1 MPVRFTSPSLGG
13 QRNSFIGAGEW
24 QVGVAYRRLTADEWY
39 VGTQVNEARAPFG
52 QPLYLNINSLD
63 FSVSYGLSDRLSL
76 TLTLPFSYG
85 THSRFYADTA
95 RHKVSAH
102 GLGDVNLV
110 GNLWLLDPKVD
121 VAGNVALGLGIK
133 TPSGAYEFKDDFFLP
148 NAPPV
153 QRPVDQAIEL
163 GDGGWGIM
171 VQAQAYKQ
179 VLTRTS
185 AYFFGAY
192 LISPREKYAL
202 VRVKTCTSAYFF
214 GAYLISPREST
225 EVASPIPGT
234 PVVHLAVPDV
244 YLARA
249 GMAYALAPARGISLS
264 LGGRIDGI
272 PQGDLIGGRDNS
284 FRRPGYSL
292 YLDPG
297 IALRRGDEEF
307 TLSLPVRV
315 HQDFQRSSID
325 QQRSFTGGGDL
336 AEYLIFLG
344 YTHRF

>member
-13 QRNSFIGAGEW
+13 QRTSFIGAGEW

-76 TLTLPFSYG
+76 TLTLPLSYG

-102 GLGDVNLV
+102 GLRDVNLV
-110 GNLWLLDPKVD
+110 CNLWLLDPKVH
-121 VAGNVALGLGIK
+121 VAGNVAL
-133 TPSGAYEFKDDFFLP
+133 
-148 NAPPV
+148 
-153 QRPVDQAIEL
+153 
-163 GDGGWGIM
+163 
-171 VQAQAYKQ
+171 
-179 VLTRTS
+179 
-185 AYFFGAY
+185 
-192 LISPREKYAL
+192 AL
-202 VRVKTCTSAYFF
+202 
-214 GAYLISPREST
+214 
-225 EVASPIPGT
+225 
-234 PVVHLAVPDV
+234 
-244 YLARA
+244 
-249 GMAYALAPARGISLS
+249 GISLS

-284 FRRPGYSL
+284 CRRPGYSL

-307 TLSLPVRV
+307 VLSVPVRV

>member
-110 GNLWLLDPKVD
+110 SNLWLLDPKVH

-148 NAPPV
+148 NASPV

-179 VLTRTS
+179 VFAR
-185 AYFFGAY
+185 
-192 LISPREKYAL
+192 
-202 VRVKTCTSAYFF
+202 TSAYFF

-244 YLARA
+244 YSGRLPVFWSLQLGHGRSRV
-249 GMAYALAPARGISLS
+249 RGAES
-264 LGGRIDGI
+264 
-272 PQGDLIGGRDNS
+272 GDEFGRDA
-284 FRRPGYSL
+284 F
-292 YLDPG
+292 
-297 IALRRGDEEF
+297 
-307 TLSLPVRV
+307 PVR
-315 HQDFQRSSID
+315 HPA
-325 QQRSFTGGGDL
+325 G
-336 AEYLIFLG
+336 
-344 YTHRF
+344 

>member
-13 QRNSFIGAGEW
+13 QRTSFIGAGEW

-63 FSVSYGLSDRLSL
+63 FSVSYGPSDRP
-76 TLTLPFSYG
+76 TLT
-85 THSRFYADTA
+85 
-95 RHKVSAH
+95 
-102 GLGDVNLV
+102 
-110 GNLWLLDPKVD
+110 
-121 VAGNVALGLGIK
+121 
-133 TPSGAYEFKDDFFLP
+133 
-148 NAPPV
+148 
-153 QRPVDQAIEL
+153 
-163 GDGGWGIM
+163 
-171 VQAQAYKQ
+171 
-179 VLTRTS
+179 
-185 AYFFGAY
+185 
-192 LISPREKYAL
+192 
-202 VRVKTCTSAYFF
+202 
-214 GAYLISPREST
+214 LISPREST

-244 YLARA
+244 YSARA
-249 GMAYALAPARGISLS
+249 GIAYALAPARGISLS

-307 TLSLPVRV
+307 VLSVPVRV

>member
-39 VGTQVNEARAPFG
+39 VGTQANEAGAPFG

-63 FSVSYGLSDRLSL
+63 FSVAYGLSDRLSL
-76 TLTLPFSYG
+76 TLTLPLSYG

-110 GNLWLLDPKVD
+110 GNLWLLDPKVH

-179 VLTRTS
+179 VFAR
-185 AYFFGAY
+185 
-192 LISPREKYAL
+192 
-202 VRVKTCTSAYFF
+202 TSAYFF

-244 YLARA
+244 YSARA
-249 GMAYALAPARGISLS
+249 GIAYALAPARGISLS

-307 TLSLPVRV
+307 MLSVPVRV

-336 AEYLIFLG
+336 AEYLIFFG

>member
-1 MPVRFTSPSLGG
+1 M
-13 QRNSFIGAGEW
+13 
-24 QVGVAYRRLTADEWY
+24 
-39 VGTQVNEARAPFG
+39 
-52 QPLYLNINSLD
+52 
-63 FSVSYGLSDRLSL
+63 
-76 TLTLPFSYG
+76 
-85 THSRFYADTA
+85 
-95 RHKVSAH
+95 
-102 GLGDVNLV
+102 
-110 GNLWLLDPKVD
+110 
-121 VAGNVALGLGIK
+121 
-133 TPSGAYEFKDDFFLP
+133 
-148 NAPPV
+148 

-179 VLTRTS
+179 LLARTS

-192 LISPREKYAL
+192 LISL
-202 VRVKTCTSAYFF
+202 
-214 GAYLISPREST
+214 REST

-244 YLARA
+244 YSARA
-249 GMAYALAPARGISLS
+249 GIAYALAPARGISLS

-272 PQGDLIGGRDNS
+272 PQGDLVGGRDNS

-307 TLSLPVRV
+307 MLSVPVRV

-336 AEYLIFLG
+336 AEYLIFVG

>member
-76 TLTLPFSYG
+76 TLTLPLSYG

-110 GNLWLLDPKVD
+110 GNLWLLDPKVH

-163 GDGGWGIM
+163 GDGGRAM
-171 VQAQAYKQ
+171 
-179 VLTRTS
+179 RC
-185 AYFFGAY
+185 
-192 LISPREKYAL
+192 ISIP
-202 VRVKTCTSAYFF
+202 
-214 GAYLISPREST
+214 
-225 EVASPIPGT
+225 ASPC
-234 PVVHLAVPDV
+234 
-244 YLARA
+244 
-249 GMAYALAPARGISLS
+249 
-264 LGGRIDGI
+264 GG
-272 PQGDLIGGRDNS
+272 
-284 FRRPGYSL
+284 
-292 YLDPG
+292 
-297 IALRRGDEEF
+297 E
-307 TLSLPVRV
+307 T
-315 HQDFQRSSID
+315 RSSC
-325 QQRSFTGGGDL
+325 
-336 AEYLIFLG
+336 
-344 YTHRF
+344 

>member
-24 QVGVAYRRLTADEWY
+24 QVGVAYRRLTADEGD
-39 VGTQVNEARAPFG
+39 VGTQGNEARAPFG

-102 GLGDVNLV
+102 GLGDGNVV
-110 GNLWLLDPKVD
+110 GSLWLLDPKVH

-133 TPSGAYEFKDDFFLP
+133 TPSGAYEFEDDFFLP
-148 NAPPV
+148 KAPPV
-153 QRPVDQAIEL
+153 HGPGDEAIGL

-171 VQAQAYKQ
+171 VQAQASKQ
-179 VLTRTS
+179 VFAR
-185 AYFFGAY
+185 
-192 LISPREKYAL
+192 
-202 VRVKTCTSAYFF
+202 TSAYFF

-244 YLARA
+244 YSARA
-249 GMAYALAPARGISLS
+249 GIAYALAPARGISLS

-297 IALRRGDEEF
+297 IALRRGRQKIFVWVAGLVPHE
-307 TLSLPVRV
+307 
-315 HQDFQRSSID
+315 FQRSSID